1 MGSRSDLRVQSTSPY
16 GQKWKYQPAS
26 ESRFSSEAVDST
38 ALDSLSVA
46 NFRCA
51 PSTDDYD
58 DQVTSSISP
67 SVISSLTPLVTG
79 PEVVSSTTDDV
90 SVLECDP
97 LFDSHVRLTHSQ
109 SSSLPCGPP
118 IRHERSFRYSPLTSD
133 RSNSVGIRCDSRTMY
148 AYPPLSHCFQSRSCS
163 ASPVNLSDL
172 VLDTVTTHHTIQED
186 FSSLPPPPPPSFTST
201 VLQDDETNCLDLD
214 QVFSAIVASESDATY
229 ADPVHDLDIQAVP
242 VFSSPVY
249 NLVSKT
255 DGTNFSEAPIKLEE
269 SNSFSSAF
277 SSFATYQM
285 PHCPE
290 ASDLPTSDDVV
301 TLNPVNTIAVRSCAS
316 ELHTGSAGTASNKI
330 ELVDLAML
338 RNTVNSLSTR
348 ELDCNQSEAPG
359 SLFTASQHQPAIFR
373 RSDSS
378 VFSFQSDVHGGMADC
393 TQRLNSTPSY
403 FPLSQLEVHQ
413 SSADHLWQFN
423 DAGSSGK
430 PGQKQTP
437 SSDPANRIVL
447 PPLHLPSES
456 GMKSTGFTRQ
466 HVTSAATVV
475 CLTESCYTDVT
486 ATAAIATTTAATTNV
501 PVHSSTLPELHGT
514 VLRACVVCGDRSTGA
529 HYGVFTCEGCKG
541 FFRRAVQRN
550 QAFTCARSGQCEV
563 NRALRNKCQH
573 CRLLKCLASGM
584 SKDSVRKKHHA
595 SNQPSPE
602 RSSGKPKKARVPS
615 AVQKGLNNSSD
626 IVVTPPMPTLSSS
639 DIQGCILDVSPPA
652 CKTLV
657 DDFVQID
664 DSPGSIQPA
673 NVPGELARAQSLSG
687 QDRRI
692 LINLCDL
699 VQACKK
705 QALDENAKQ
714 PFSAM
719 ENPGLS
725 VVSSVEQIF
734 CPAQLCFAYQF
745 AGCLEEFSRLSQ
757 HDQAILLRGC
767 LIEFSLLLL
776 CHNHRSASSPFG
788 LTSPMLPS
796 IGSSSNY
803 LLSPWNEQLVMT
815 EASFDYLN
823 LTDNTWTARR
833 ILQFASRFSQLRLSV
848 EEFGPLLGLILFTP
862 ERANLLDT
870 AAVSQIQSVWAELLR
885 RFCESRGSYTRCA
898 HLIMLLSTLRE
909 LAVKLAHN
917 LSRWYSSHGASAVGD
932 CLREFLLPVLYS
944 ADYL

>member
-1 MGSRSDLRVQSTSPY
+1 MQCDICLGYSSPFFKPGSGFATHQMTHCSEASVL
-16 GQKWKYQPAS
+16 PAS
-26 ESRFSSEAVDST
+26 DEA
-38 ALDSLSVA
+38 
-46 NFRCA
+46 
-51 PSTDDYD
+51 
-58 DQVTSSISP
+58 
-67 SVISSLTPLVTG
+67 
-79 PEVVSSTTDDV
+79 
-90 SVLECDP
+90 
-97 LFDSHVRLTHSQ
+97 
-109 SSSLPCGPP
+109 
-118 IRHERSFRYSPLTSD
+118 
-133 RSNSVGIRCDSRTMY
+133 
-148 AYPPLSHCFQSRSCS
+148 
-163 ASPVNLSDL
+163 
-172 VLDTVTTHHTIQED
+172 
-186 FSSLPPPPPPSFTST
+186 
-201 VLQDDETNCLDLD
+201 
-214 QVFSAIVASESDATY
+214 
-229 ADPVHDLDIQAVP
+229 
-242 VFSSPVY
+242 
-249 NLVSKT
+249 
-255 DGTNFSEAPIKLEE
+255 
-269 SNSFSSAF
+269 
-277 SSFATYQM
+277 
-285 PHCPE
+285 
-290 ASDLPTSDDVV
+290 
-301 TLNPVNTIAVRSCAS
+301 TLNPMNTIAARSCAS
-316 ELHTGSAGTASNKI
+316 EFYTGTAGTASNKI
-330 ELVDLAML
+330 ELVDLSML
-338 RNTVNSLSTR
+338 QNTVNSLSTC
-348 ELDCNQSEAPG
+348 ELDCSQSEAPG
-359 SLFTASQHQPAIFR
+359 FLFTASQHQPAIFR
-373 RSDSS
+373 RSDDS
-378 VFSFQSDVHGGMADC
+378 VFSCQSDVHGGMADC
-393 TQRLNSTPSY
+393 TQRLNPTPSY
-403 FPLSQLEVHQ
+403 FPLSRLEVHQ
-413 SSADHLWQFN
+413 SSVDHLWQFN
-423 DAGSSGK
+423 DAE
-430 PGQKQTP
+430 
-437 SSDPANRIVL
+437 SSDKLKQKRTPPNGPASRIVL

-456 GMKSTGFTRQ
+456 AMKSTDFTHQ
-466 HVTSAATVV
+466 HVTSSATVV
-475 CLTESCYTDVT
+475 RFTEGCYTDV
-486 ATAAIATTTAATTNV
+486 AITAAIATTTAATINI
-501 PVHSSTLPELHGT
+501 PVHSSTLSELHGT

-584 SKDSVRKKHHA
+584 SKDSVRKKLHA
-595 SNQPSPE
+595 SSQPSPE
-602 RSSGKPKKARVPS
+602 SSTGKPKKTRVSS
-615 AVQKGLNNSSD
+615 AVRKDLNNSCD
-626 IVVTPPMPTLSSS
+626 ILVTPPMPTLSSS
-639 DIQGCILDVSPPA
+639 DIQGCILDDSPPA

-657 DDFVQID
+657 DDFVEID
-664 DSPGSIQPA
+664 DTPGSVQPA
-673 NVPGELARAQSLSG
+673 NVPRELVRVQSLSG

-714 PFSAM
+714 PFSTM

-725 VVSSVEQIF
+725 VISSVEQIF

-788 LTSPMLPS
+788 LTSPMLSS